1 MQNIKDVK
9 ENLRIIVCNS
19 NSIKNRKAELEYL
32 VKTTQPDIIL
42 SCESKLDNSVK
53 SSEFVPNNYIAD
65 IRRDRT
71 YFGGGVVIIH
81 KADLVIQETEIVV
94 PKPDQSNYPGDFHDE
109 IVWAKLTIKNS
120 CPVYIASYYRSSS
133 NYNADSLSLLNESL
147 EYLNTNV
154 IKNSRATIII
164 GGDFN
169 VPDVDWEKDLPR
181 PSNTYMKPLVLNLL
195 DTLSS
200 NGLTQLQYQP
210 TWNTSVSDLFCTSR
224 PDLIKSVDLIPGFS
238 DHSFVIVDTLLKPVV
253 IKRPRRKIVKWKK
266 AEWKTIKEKTKEF
279 VSAAIQS
286 TKTVDPLYVSFLDHY
301 TSMETH
307 APVSFFKRNT
317 DLPWLSPS
325 LKRLCRKKNRLFKKA
340 KKSSSSKDSKAFED
354 DRDSPEWR
362 EYKQFANQTKKSVR
376 RAERAHINNILKTA
390 ERDRNCKPF
399 YSYVKSKRQDSSG
412 VSPLIVDG
420 KVYPDS
426 VGKAEMLQKQ
436 FTSVFSSDEGC
447 ADSNKSLPG
456 KSHPDMAEISITVKG
471 VECLLANIN
480 PSKAGGPDKVVGIF
494 LKTLSKE
501 LAPFFA
507 HLFKLSYDT
516 GDLPSLWKEQWVNP
530 IFKKGLRSKPSN
542 YRPVSLT
549 CIPSKLMEHII
560 CSQVRGHLDREKILS
575 RFQHGFRSK
584 HSCET
589 QLLLTTH
596 DISSLVDT
604 NTQVDIGVLDFSK
617 AFDVVPHQRLLNKLS
632 FYGIVGKTHRW
643 INNFLCGRTQ
653 RVLVDGHLS
662 DPAGVG
668 SGVPQGTVLG
678 PLLFLLYI
686 NDLPLMVS
694 PGTRIRLFA
703 DDCLIYRP
711 IKSPEDHVILQ
722 RDLDAVSQW
731 AKQWGMAFN
740 TSKCN
745 VLSTCSSSHRFYTMD
760 SDILQQV
767 DHATYLGLSFSSDL
781 SWSNH
786 VDQVA
791 KKAYQKLGFVRRNL
805 QGAPKRS
812 KSTAYTCLIR
822 PGMEYAAP
830 IWDPY
835 LQKDIASLE
844 KVQRKAARWVKSDY
858 SSRSSVTSMLNDL
871 KWEPLADRRKTSKL
885 GLFHKI
891 HHKEVALD
899 FKRDFGLS
907 PVVNKRKRMA
917 NRQYGAY
924 VVKNVV
930 EKYENLHSK
939 CYKPPETNKRP
950 FQQSTICST
959 VPAWNALT
967 EEQINLPYSKFKR
980 QLSKY

>member
-1 MQNIKDVK
+1 
-9 ENLRIIVCNS
+9 
-19 NSIKNRKAELEYL
+19 
-32 VKTTQPDIIL
+32 
-42 SCESKLDNSVK
+42 
-53 SSEFVPNNYIAD
+53 
-65 IRRDRT
+65 
-71 YFGGGVVIIH
+71 
-81 KADLVIQETEIVV
+81 
-94 PKPDQSNYPGDFHDE
+94 
-109 IVWAKLTIKNS
+109 
-120 CPVYIASYYRSSS
+120 
-133 NYNADSLSLLNESL
+133 
-147 EYLNTNV
+147 
-154 IKNSRATIII
+154 
-164 GGDFN
+164 
-169 VPDVDWEKDLPR
+169 
-181 PSNTYMKPLVLNLL
+181 
-195 DTLSS
+195 
-200 NGLTQLQYQP
+200 
-210 TWNTSVSDLFCTSR
+210 
-224 PDLIKSVDLIPGFS
+224 
-238 DHSFVIVDTLLKPVV
+238 
-253 IKRPRRKIVKWKK
+253 
-266 AEWKTIKEKTKEF
+266 
-279 VSAAIQS
+279 
-286 TKTVDPLYVSFLDHY
+286 
-301 TSMETH
+301 METH
-307 APVSFFKRNT
+307 APVSYFKQNT

-325 LKRLCRKKNRLFKKA
+325 LKRLCKKKKRLFKKA
-340 KKSSSSKDSKAFED
+340 KSSSSTYKDSKRSEEN
-354 DRDSPEWR
+354 RNSPEWR
-362 EYKQFANQTKKSVR
+362 EYKHFANKTKKSIR
-376 RAERAHINNILKTA
+376 RAERSHINNILKAA
-390 ERDRNCKPF
+390 ERDKNCKPF

-426 VGKAEMLQKQ
+426 AGKAEMLQNQ
-436 FTSVFSSDEGC
+436 FTSGFSSDEGC
-447 ADSNKSLPG
+447 ADKNKSLPG
-456 KSHPDMAEISITVKG
+456 KSHSEMAEISMTVKG

-549 CIPSKLMEHII
+549 CITSKLMEHIV
-560 CSQVRGHLDREKILS
+560 CSQVRGHLDREHILS
-575 RFQHGFRSK
+575 RFQHGFRSR

-596 DISSLVDT
+596 DISSLNDN

-617 AFDVVPHQRLLNKLS
+617 AFDVVPHQRLLNKLA
-632 FYGIVGKTHRW
+632 FYGIVGKTHLW
-643 INNFLCGRTQ
+643 IKNFLTGRTQ

-662 DPAGVG
+662 DPASVG

-686 NDLPLMVS
+686 NDLPAMVS

-703 DDCLIYRP
+703 DDCLLYRP
-711 IKSPEDHVILQ
+711 IKSPVDHVILQ
-722 RDLDAVSQW
+722 KDLDAVTQW

-760 SDILQQV
+760 NDILQQV
-767 DHATYLGLSFSSDL
+767 DHATYLGISFSNDL
-781 SWSNH
+781 TWSNH

-858 SSRSSVTSMLNDL
+858 SPRNSVTSMLKDL
-871 KWEPLADRRKTSKL
+871 KWERLADRRKTAKL

-891 HHKEVALD
+891 HHKNVELD
-899 FKRDFGLS
+899 FKRDFELTYATRTTRACSSISAEGHISTHKLHR
-907 PVVNKRKRMA
+907 PRANKK
-917 NRQYGAY
+917 
-924 VVKNVV
+924 
-930 EKYENLHSK
+930 L
-939 CYKPPETNKRP
+939 
-950 FQQSTICST
+950 FQNATINST

-967 EEQINLPYSKFKR
+967 VKQIELPYSQFKR
-980 QLSKY
+980 QLSDF